1 MTAATHTKLLV
12 VLLVI
17 FIDIR
22 TNGKSN
28 VSPIVSQN
36 HLRDTSCL
44 ILSGDIEENPGPVK
58 HPCLA
63 CEKPVAKS
71 HRAIMCEI
79 CEKWIHIKCSN
90 ITPAEYLQL
99 SGSDEPWFCIYCSVF
114 SFSDSFFSEDFLN
127 APAFEKNIGH
137 SSESQSC
144 DRFENIND
152 SYIPQPGPEEDWDA
166 PQTYPESDPEDD
178 HSVSSKSESDTS
190 VYNSV
195 HNSPDSDKYD
205 VYDKLRTLKNE
216 NKKKTVICHLNINSI
231 RYKFDELREI
241 LDDKLVDMLIIS
253 ETKIDSSFND
263 NLFQVEGYKTERRDR
278 TAHGGGLMTF
288 VRSDLPFKRRK
299 DLECEEL
306 ETICY
311 ELAMAKRKW
320 GIIGSYR
327 QPSMT
332 NQTFESDMTKCLD
345 KMFIHYENLIC
356 IGDLNYD
363 ILRNDKC
370 QPLNNIC
377 DNFSLDCIIKE
388 PTCFTKHSDP
398 SLFDVILTNSKTL
411 LCKTVNFSCG
421 LSDCHNMVATS
432 LKESCSVTE
441 TKKVTFRS
449 YKNFN
454 EAELNEEL
462 SRVPFHV
469 AHIFDDIDDI
479 YWAHETLLRQ
489 VVNEHAPLKEKT
501 PKPNSPPYMNSEY
514 RKIIYQTRE
523 ARKDFNK
530 HKTAEKWKKYTKLR
544 NKKTKV
550 KRDSISVYFLERC
563 GGGPKSKDVWPTIKP
578 FLSQKQVNKSN
589 SNIILKEDENLISD
603 QKIVC
608 DKLNSFYIIIAQ
620 NIGINSTTLVN
631 TDHPSIKKM
640 EENINVQTFKFQ
652 PVTEKQVITC
662 IKKLD
667 AKKTT
672 GVDALPPKIIKAAL
686 PSLILPIRN
695 IANEMQIKETFP
707 SRLKMAQVTPVYKKD
722 DPFIQ
727 KKLPPSEH
735 ASNYVK
741 TL

>member
-1 MTAATHTKLLV
+1 
-12 VLLVI
+12 
-17 FIDIR
+17 
-22 TNGKSN
+22 
-28 VSPIVSQN
+28 
-36 HLRDTSCL
+36 
-44 ILSGDIEENPGPVK
+44 
-58 HPCLA
+58 
-63 CEKPVAKS
+63 
-71 HRAIMCEI
+71 MCEI
-79 CEKWIHIKCSN
+79 CEKWIHIKFGN
-90 ITPAEYLQL
+90 ITPTEYLQL

-114 SFSDSFFSEDFLN
+114 SFSDSFFSEDFLK
-127 APAFEKNIGH
+127 APAFEKTTGH
-137 SSESQSC
+137 SSEPQSC
-144 DRFENIND
+144 DKYENIND
-152 SYIPQPGPEEDWDA
+152 SYIPQPDPEEDLDA
-166 PQTYPESDPEDD
+166 PQTYSESDPEDD
-178 HSVSSKSESDTS
+178 HSVSSKSDSDTS

-216 NKKKTVICHLNINSI
+216 NKKRPVICHLNINSI

-327 QPSMT
+327 QPSMK

-370 QPLNNIC
+370 QPLNNIY

-388 PTCFTKHSDP
+388 PTCFTKRSDP
-398 SLFDVILTNSKTL
+398 SLIDVILTNSKTL

-469 AHIFDDIDDI
+469 AHIFDDMDDI

-489 VVNEHAPLKEKT
+489 VVDEHAPLKEK
-501 PKPNSPPYMNSEY
+501 NS
-514 RKIIYQTRE
+514 
-523 ARKDFNK
+523 
-530 HKTAEKWKKYTKLR
+530 
-544 NKKTKV
+544 
-550 KRDSISVYFLERC
+550 
-563 GGGPKSKDVWPTIKP
+563 
-578 FLSQKQVNKSN
+578 
-589 SNIILKEDENLISD
+589 
-603 QKIVC
+603 
-608 DKLNSFYIIIAQ
+608 
-620 NIGINSTTLVN
+620 
-631 TDHPSIKKM
+631 
-640 EENINVQTFKFQ
+640 
-652 PVTEKQVITC
+652 
-662 IKKLD
+662 
-667 AKKTT
+667 
-672 GVDALPPKIIKAAL
+672 
-686 PSLILPIRN
+686 
-695 IANEMQIKETFP
+695 
-707 SRLKMAQVTPVYKKD
+707 
-722 DPFIQ
+722 
-727 KKLPPSEH
+727 
-735 ASNYVK
+735 
-741 TL
+741 